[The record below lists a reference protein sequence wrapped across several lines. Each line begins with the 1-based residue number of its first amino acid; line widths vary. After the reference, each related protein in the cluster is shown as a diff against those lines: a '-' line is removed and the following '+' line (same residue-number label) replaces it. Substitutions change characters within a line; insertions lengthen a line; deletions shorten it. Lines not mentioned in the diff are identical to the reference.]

1 MTISLMEKADFI
13 EKYNGKDDEVLTRMY
28 DTFHKIQHAKAS
40 LLLNLKPPE
49 AGDDEAYWLE
59 LMRCYEH
66 YRALEFADAAIR
78 EILTGEDMYEQLMQE
93 PLTLERFLALLKG
106 FKHEMANYMH

>member
-1 MTISLMEKADFI
+1 
-13 EKYNGKDDEVLTRMY
+13 
-28 DTFHKIQHAKAS
+28 
-40 LLLNLKPPE
+40 
-49 AGDDEAYWLE
+49 
-59 LMRCYEH
+59 MRCYEH